1 MVTRRDAITFRALAK
16 TQAVDDF
23 VSKTYHQYMAQQ
35 SRSDKHEAQA
45 FGFSGGLAA
54 ALSLVL
60 FVGAVPFRMPSPLAS
75 VSAVVMR
82 VFQNN
87 DRGSTWLAFGLV
99 WIMCAT
105 FAVGSAYV
113 VFCVSETRK
122 RILGRALV
130 TRDR

>member
-1 MVTRRDAITFRALAK
+1 MPRI
-16 TQAVDDF
+16 
-23 VSKTYHQYMAQQ
+23 YHKSMAQQ
-35 SRSDKHEAQA
+35 PRSDKNEVLA
-45 FGFSGGLAA
+45 FRFRGVMA
-54 ALSLVL
+54 ALPLTL
-60 FVGAVPFRMPSPLAS
+60 LLGAVPFQMPSAVAS
-75 VSAVVMR
+75 FCAVVMR

-99 WIMCAT
+99 WLMCAT

-130 TRDR
+130 TRGR

>member
-1 MVTRRDAITFRALAK
+1 VPRI
-16 TQAVDDF
+16 
-23 VSKTYHQYMAQQ
+23 YHKSMAQQ
-35 SRSDKHEAQA
+35 LRSGKNEVLA
-45 FGFSGGLAA
+45 FRFHGVMA
-54 ALSLVL
+54 ALPLTL
-60 FVGAVPFRMPSPLAS
+60 LLGAVPFQMPSAVAS
-75 VSAVVMR
+75 FSAVVMR

-99 WIMCAT
+99 WLMCAT

-130 TRDR
+130 TRGR

>member
-1 MVTRRDAITFRALAK
+1 M
-16 TQAVDDF
+16 Q
-23 VSKTYHQYMAQQ
+23 KTYHQIMAQRL
-35 SRSDKHEAQA
+35 RSDKKETGTFRFYGLTAA
-45 FGFSGGLAA
+45 FP
-54 ALSLVL
+54 LVL
-60 FVGAVPFRMPSPLAS
+60 IPGALPLQMSSALAS
-75 VSAVVMR
+75 FSTAVMR

-122 RILGRALV
+122 RILSRAV
-130 TRDR
+130 MARDSDQRIL